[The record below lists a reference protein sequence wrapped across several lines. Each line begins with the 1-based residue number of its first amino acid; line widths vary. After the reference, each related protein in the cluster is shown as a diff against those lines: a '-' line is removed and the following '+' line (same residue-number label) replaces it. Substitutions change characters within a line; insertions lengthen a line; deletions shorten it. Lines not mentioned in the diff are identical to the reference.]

1 MNLSHVTSLLFPR
14 MAPSGLGHTGAA
26 SVAGQECGSCVVAH
40 LREYAESKGIYMK
53 LNFVNAD
60 HVHALIDLPT
70 NLAIEEVLKLFKG
83 ESSHWVNEQNLV
95 PGKFAWQRGYGA
107 FSVSQS
113 GVDEVCAYIAGQ
125 EEHHRKLSFVD
136 ELKLFVK
143 RYGLVWREEE
153 NR

>member
-1 MNLSHVTSLLFPR
+1 
-14 MAPSGLGHTGAA
+14 
-26 SVAGQECGSCVVAH
+26 
-40 LREYAESKGIYMK
+40 MK
-53 LNFVNAD
+53 INFVNAD
-60 HVHALIDLPT
+60 HVHTLIDLPT

-83 ESSHWVNEQNLV
+83 ESSHWINEQNLV

-113 GVDEVCAYIAGQ
+113 GVDEVCAYIARQ

-143 RYGLVWREEE
+143 RYGLVWCEEE

>member
-1 MNLSHVTSLLFPR
+1 MSLHSYSRIWIHLVWATLERRLLLGKAAAIKLS
-14 MAPSGLGHTGAA
+14 G
-26 SVAGQECGSCVVAH
+26 H
-40 LREYAESKGIYMK
+40 LREYAETKGVYMK

-70 NLAIEEVLKLFKG
+70 SLAIEEVVKLFKG
-83 ESSHWVNEQNLV
+83 ESSHWVNEENLV

-113 GVDEVCAYIAGQ
+113 GVEEVCSYIAGQ
-125 EEHHRKLSFVD
+125 EEHHRKLTFVD
-136 ELKLFVK
+136 ELKLFVQ